1 MDKAR
6 TTLLRLTAQLSILLV
21 LYFICRLIFI
31 FYNRAAFNFHS
42 TAELLLTCFYGL
54 RFDLSAIAFTN
65 LIFITGTLLP
75 APFTLNRY
83 YQSFLNYLFI
93 LSNGFFLLL
102 NFADTAYYPFITKR
116 MQFDALRFVNG
127 EKGND
132 FYTLLPTFLLEYW
145 HLWITC
151 LLLLFLLYKAYK
163 RTQAIRQPM
172 APSLKNYLYSSLN
185 FLVVTALSVVAIRGG
200 LQLKPLSIIHAS
212 EMVESKNIAA
222 VLNTPFS
229 VLYTIKKRSLA
240 PVSYYPEKE
249 ITACYNGR
257 HQPLINDPFNRQNV
271 VILIVE
277 SLSKNY
283 LGYFNS
289 KAKTPF
295 LDSVFSQGLV
305 FPNGFANAKESIQG
319 IPAILSSI
327 PSWQDDPFIFSPYSA
342 NSITSFATI
351 LKMKGYQTSFFHG
364 GSNGTMGFDSYCK
377 LAGFDQYF
385 GRNEY
390 NNEADYDG
398 DWGIWDEPF
407 LQFMAGKLTE
417 MPKPFFS
424 AVFTLNTHH
433 PYKVPDKYKDRF
445 NQDGRSI
452 LNCVQYAD
460 LAIARFF
467 ETAKK
472 TDWYNNTLFIIT
484 ADHADQNTG
493 NEQVT
498 ALDHY
503 RIPIAFYK
511 PDGSLKGVRNRIASQ
526 IDILPSTLHL
536 LNYPDPYFSLGND
549 LFGNTCRDF
558 SVSYS
563 SGIYQYI
570 DSSYCYQFNGQN
582 GIGLFNWQTDTSLSR
597 NLLAGQ
603 SSAGIAYQQEEN
615 LKKMIQSFTTSMI
628 GNKMKF

>member
-1 MDKAR
+1 MDKTR
-6 TTLLRLTAQLSILLV
+6 LTLLRLLSQLSVLLV
-21 LYFICRLIFI
+21 LYFLCRLIFI
-31 FYNRAAFNFHS
+31 YYNRSAFNFHS
-42 TAELLLTCFYGL
+42 ASEILLVCFYGA
-54 RFDLSAIAFTN
+54 RFDLSAIFFTN
-65 LIFITGTLLP
+65 SIYILLVLFPGTFVFNKYYLLFIK
-75 APFTLNRY
+75 
-83 YQSFLNYLFI
+83 YLF
-93 LSNGFFLLL
+93 LLTNSFFLLL
-102 NFADTAYYPFITKR
+102 NFIDTAYFPFTSKR
-116 MQFDALRFVNG
+116 MQFDAFRFVTG
-127 EKGND
+127 KKGND

-145 HLWITC
+145 HLWLSC
-151 LLLLFLLYKAYK
+151 LLLLFLLFKAYK
-163 RTQAIRQPM
+163 RTLTIRQKVT
-172 APSLKNYLYSSLN
+172 PSLRNYLYASLA
-185 FLVVTALSVVAIRGG
+185 FLAATGLSVIAIRGG
-200 LQLKPLSIIHAS
+200 MQLKPLSIIHAS

-229 VLYTIKKRSLA
+229 VLYTIKKKSLA
-240 PVSYYPEKE
+240 PVSYFPEKE
-249 ITACYNGR
+249 ITGCYNGT
-257 HQPLINDPFNRQNV
+257 HQPVNKDPFTRQNV
-271 VILIVE
+271 VIIIVE

-283 LGYFNS
+283 LGSFNRE
-289 KAKTPF
+289 AKTPF

-342 NSITSFATI
+342 NSITSFATV
-351 LKMKGYQTSFFHG
+351 LKKQGYQSSFFHG

-377 LAGFDQYF
+377 LAGFDHYY
-385 GRNEY
+385 GKNEY
-390 NNEADYDG
+390 NNNADYDG

-407 LQFMAGKLTE
+407 LQFMAGKLSE

-433 PYKVPDKYKDRF
+433 PYRVPEKYEERF
-445 NQDGRSI
+445 RQNGRPI
-452 LNCVQYAD
+452 LSCVQYAD

-472 TDWYNNTLFIIT
+472 TDWYNNTLFIFT

-493 NEQVT
+493 DEPAT
-498 ALDHY
+498 ALDRY

-511 PDGSLKGVRNRIASQ
+511 PDGSLKGIRPTIASQ

-570 DSSYCYQFNGQN
+570 DSSYCYQFNGQK
-582 GIGLFNWQTDTSLSR
+582 GIALFNWQADSSLSR
-597 NLLAGQ
+597 NLLPDR
-603 SSAGIAYQQEEN
+603 SSAAIAYQQDEN
-615 LKKMIQSFTTSMI
+615 LKKMIQSFTSSMI
-628 GNKMKF
+628 GNKMRF